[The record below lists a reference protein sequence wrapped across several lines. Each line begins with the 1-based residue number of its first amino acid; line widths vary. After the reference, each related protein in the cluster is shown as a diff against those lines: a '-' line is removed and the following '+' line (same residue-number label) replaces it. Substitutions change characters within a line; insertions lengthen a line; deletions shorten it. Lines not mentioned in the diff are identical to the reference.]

1 MKTIKLTTEQYAL
14 IETAFQYWNDDR
26 DMLHQQ
32 GYFDEEEWEE
42 QEKIL
47 NDPNFPF

>member
-1 MKTIKLTTEQYAL
+1 MKTIKLTTEQYEL
-14 IETAFQYWNDDR
+14 IQTAIEFWAQDQYAMFED
-26 DMLHQQ
+26 
-32 GYFDEEEWEE
+32 GIIDEEEWEE